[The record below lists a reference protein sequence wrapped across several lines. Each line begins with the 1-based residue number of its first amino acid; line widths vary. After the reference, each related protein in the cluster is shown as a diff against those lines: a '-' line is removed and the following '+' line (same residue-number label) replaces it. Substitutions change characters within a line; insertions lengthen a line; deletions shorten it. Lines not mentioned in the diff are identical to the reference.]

1 MSVEASED
9 TAKTREHLPWKYLL
23 KRGWSEFNRD
33 QCMDIAASLTYY
45 AVLAIF
51 PAAIAV
57 VSLLGVVGD
66 PESTLDTALNV
77 LSPLISED
85 LLATIKPVL
94 EDITQS
100 TAAGTAL
107 LIGVLG
113 ALWSAS
119 GYVGAFSRAM
129 NRIYGVKEGRPFWI
143 LRPMMLAITMVCL
156 ALVGLLIV
164 TLVLSGDIAASV
176 AAEVGLGEE
185 VLQFW
190 QIAKW
195 PLIALIAVLIV
206 AVLYYAT
213 PNVKK
218 AKFRLLSGGAVVAIV
233 LWVLVSV
240 GCAYYL
246 NEIANFSKTYG
257 SLAGVIGGLLSLW
270 LANMALL
277 VGAEVDAELTRAR
290 QLQAG
295 LPAELEVQLPPRS
308 DRGLKKS
315 ERQQEKF
322 VTEGREI
329 RNRAEPGATAG
340 HKNLD

>member
-1 MSVEASED
+1 MSVDASENA
-9 TAKTREHLPWKYLL
+9 TRSREHLPWKYLL

-45 AVLAIF
+45 SVLAMF

-66 PESTLDTALNV
+66 PESTLDAALNV

-94 EDITQS
+94 DDITQS

-107 LIGVLG
+107 LIGVVG
-113 ALWSAS
+113 AVWSAS

-129 NRIYGVKEGRPFWI
+129 NRIYGVREGRPYWI
-143 LRPMMLAITMVCL
+143 LRPMMLAITIVCL
-156 ALVGLLIV
+156 ALVSLLIL

-185 VLQFW
+185 ILRFW
-190 QIAKW
+190 EIAKW
-195 PLIALIAVLIV
+195 PLAGLIAVLIV

-218 AKFRLLSGGAVVAIV
+218 ARFRLLSGGALVAIV
-233 LWVLVSV
+233 LWVIVSI

-257 SLAGVIGGLLSLW
+257 SLGGRDWRVAVALVDQHGVAHRSR
-270 LANMALL
+270 
-277 VGAEVDAELTRAR
+277 TRRRTHRAR
-290 QLQAG
+290 QLQRG
-295 LPAELEVQLPPRS
+295 LPSRGRGPAAFTERPRTHEV
-308 DRGLKKS
+308 
-315 ERQQEKF
+315 
-322 VTEGREI
+322 
-329 RNRAEPGATAG
+329 TAQA
-340 HKNLD
+340 

>member
-45 AVLAIF
+45 SVLAIF

-57 VSLLGVVGD
+57 VALLGVVGD

-85 LLATIKPVL
+85 LLATIEPVL

-129 NRIYGVKEGRPFWI
+129 NRIYGVQEGRPFWI

-156 ALVGLLIV
+156 ALVGLLVV

-185 VLQFW
+185 MLQFW

-315 ERQQEKF
+315 EHQREKF

-329 RNRAEPGATAG
+329 RNRAEPVATSG
-340 HKNLD
+340 HKHLD

>member
-1 MSVEASED
+1 MSVDTDED
-9 TAKTREHLPWKYLL
+9 AAESRERLPWKYLL

-66 PESTLDTALNV
+66 PAATVDAALNV
-77 LSPLISED
+77 LAPLISED
-85 LLATIKPVL
+85 LLNSIKPVL

-107 LIGVLG
+107 LIGVIG
-113 ALWSAS
+113 AVWSAS
-119 GYVGAFSRAM
+119 GYVGAFSRGM
-129 NRIYGVKEGRPFWI
+129 NRIYGVREGRPYWI

-156 ALVGLLIV
+156 ALISVLILI
-164 TLVLSGDIAASV
+164 LVLSGDIAASV
-176 AAEVGLGEE
+176 AAEIGLAEE
-185 VLQFW
+185 VLRFW
-190 QIAKW
+190 EFAKW
-195 PLIALIAVLIV
+195 PLVGLIAVLIV
-206 AVLYYAT
+206 AILYYAT

-218 AKFRLLSGGAVVAIV
+218 SNFRLLSGGALVAIV
-233 LWVLVSV
+233 LWVVVSI

-290 QLQAG
+290 QLQRG
-295 LPAELEVQLPPRS
+295 LAAEDEVQLPPRN
-308 DRGLKKS
+308 DRGLKKFQ
-315 ERQQEKF
+315 RKQEEF
-322 VTEGREI
+322 LAEGREI
-329 RNRAEPGATAG
+329 RERAGGAS
-340 HKNLD
+340 DRFCFE